1 MFERGTTPAEVA
13 AVPSRPAAAPTPV
26 TAPTPVAAAAAASP
40 RAADSACAAVPA
52 AVGVPA
58 AVQSTAAHLPAALA
72 DLPPG
77 PTLGAALAGIDRS
90 ILNGYDRVLVLRA
103 QARQVAHEQARLL
116 ADLVAVADCP
126 PAPDLSGASPREADE
141 FISCE
146 IAAALT
152 WTRQAAETHLGLAWS
167 LTCRIPAVHAALTA
181 GVIDLAKARVFDRE
195 TDPLP
200 QGAARAVC
208 DQLLPDAPQLT
219 TGQLRAKLQRLVLTV
234 DPDAAR
240 VRQAEAVTRRRV
252 LAGLDFDGTVSI
264 SVLGLPAP
272 RATAAMERID
282 AIADAARRGGD
293 LRTIDQ
299 LRADTVLDLLDGTT
313 IAGPLPGPRKG
324 VIELTVPLTTLM
336 GLAEE
341 PGELAGWGPIA
352 ADITRDLADQHHN
365 VTWRYRV
372 TDADGHLVGAGTTRR
387 PTTRMDAFV
396 RARDRT
402 CRFPGCRRC
411 ATRTD
416 LDHTVA
422 YTEDGPTHPANLGA
436 LCRTHHR
443 TKHEGGWTLVQGQP
457 GVFHWTS
464 PHGHH
469 YTVQPERPDH
479 TQCTACAK
487 EQHQPGQ
494 RAHADNPDPRPP
506 PTP

>member
-1 MFERGTTPAEVA
+1 MFERGTTPAETA
-13 AVPSRPAAAPTPV
+13 ADPSRPAAAPAPASAAVAVPVAVPSLATHPATPTSVSASTPV
-26 TAPTPVAAAAAASP
+26 TAAVSVAVQSAAACPVAA
-40 RAADSACAAVPA
+40 
-52 AVGVPA
+52 
-58 AVQSTAAHLPAALA
+58 LA
-72 DLPPG
+72 GLPPG

-90 ILNGYDRVLVLRA
+90 TLNGYDRVLVLRA
-103 QARQVAHEQARLL
+103 QARQVAHEQARLM

-141 FISCE
+141 FIACE

-152 WTRQAAETHLGLAWS
+152 WTRQAAETQLGLAWS

-181 GVIDLAKARVFDRE
+181 GAIDLAKARVFDRE
-195 TDPLP
+195 TNPLP

-208 DQLLPDAPQLT
+208 DQILPDAPQLT

-240 VRQAEAVTRRRV
+240 VREAEAVTRRRV

-264 SVLGLPAP
+264 NVLGLPAP

-282 AIADAARRGGD
+282 AIADAARRNGD

-299 LRADTVLDLLDGTT
+299 LRADTVLDLLDGTLT
-313 IAGPLPGPRKG
+313 GPTPGPRKG

-336 GLAEE
+336 GLADE

-372 TDADGHLVGAGTTRR
+372 TDAHGHLVGAGTTRR
-387 PTTRMDAFV
+387 PTTRMDTFV
-396 RARDRT
+396 RTRDRT
-402 CRFPGCRRC
+402 CRFPGCRRR

-416 LDHTVA
+416 LDHTIP

-469 YTVQPERPDH
+469 YTVKPE
-479 TQCTACAK
+479 T
-487 EQHQPGQ
+487 PGG
-494 RAHADNPDPRPP
+494 ADPRPP
-506 PTP
+506 PDPPS